1 MGGFMNGETESKE
14 DFNILSAS
22 ILVTKSIHK

>member
-1 MGGFMNGETESKE
+1 MNGETESKE

-22 ILVTKSIHK
+22 ILVTKSIHKTGRA